1 MRVIFILFITLNLY
15 SNEILGEIDKFNLP
29 SLNLTNIEARIDT
42 GATSSSIH
50 CIQIKKIDNHIKC
63 KLLNKTEII
72 KPISK
77 IAEVKSSNGEKATRY
92 FIKSD
97 IEIFN
102 KIYEIELSLNDRT
115 NMQYPLLIGRE
126 LLKKGFV
133 VDVQKQ
139 NLSYK
144 SSNYKEQF
152 PLILVAIK
160 PFHQID
166 EHSFYNLVQLE
177 NFLWFLFYLRVHKLI
192 QKFGLLM

>member
-1 MRVIFILFITLNLY
+1 MRVIFILLITLNLY
-15 SNEILGEIDKFNLP
+15 SNEMLGEIDKFNLP

-50 CIQIKKIDNHIKC
+50 CTQIKKIDNHIKC

-77 IAEVKSSNGEKATRY
+77 IAEVKSSNGEKVLRY

-144 SSNYKEQF
+144 SSNYKE
-152 PLILVAIK
+152 
-160 PFHQID
+160 
-166 EHSFYNLVQLE
+166 
-177 NFLWFLFYLRVHKLI
+177 
-192 QKFGLLM
+192 

>member
-42 GATSSSIH
+42 RATSSSIH
-50 CIQIKKIDNHIKC
+50 CTQIKRIDNHIKC
-63 KLLNKTEII
+63 KVLNKIEII

-77 IAEVKSSNGEKATRY
+77 IAEVKSSNGEKALRY
-92 FIKSD
+92 FIKKGY

-102 KIYEIELSLNDRT
+102 KIYETELSLNDRT

-139 NLSYK
+139 NLSYL
-144 SSNYKEQF
+144 SSNYKE
-152 PLILVAIK
+152 
-160 PFHQID
+160 
-166 EHSFYNLVQLE
+166 
-177 NFLWFLFYLRVHKLI
+177 
-192 QKFGLLM
+192 

>member
-1 MRVIFILFITLNLY
+1 MKILFFIFLFINLNAK
-15 SNEILGEIDKFNLP
+15 EILGEIDKFNLS
-29 SLNLTNIEARIDT
+29 SLNLTNINARVDT
-42 GATSSSIH
+42 GATTSSIH
-50 CIQIKKIDNHIKC
+50 CTQIEKIENQVKC
-63 KLLNKTEII
+63 KLLNKIEII

-115 NMQYPLLIGRE
+115 NMEFPLLIGRE

-139 NLSYK
+139 NLSSE
-144 SSNYKEQF
+144 SSNYKE
-152 PLILVAIK
+152 
-160 PFHQID
+160 
-166 EHSFYNLVQLE
+166 
-177 NFLWFLFYLRVHKLI
+177 
-192 QKFGLLM
+192 